1 MEIKTKKVI
10 GKIAAI
16 GTGLLMAVMPVA
28 AATLA
33 DYPAPFVKDGQWN
46 AVIVVGKDA
55 APSDVIGSTNIAATL
70 AQSAVTVTEPTITGA
85 VKKDV
90 PLTGTLNSAFGD
102 KIDNTDIDALKD
114 TSIAF
119 ADETYDVH
127 EELLLDHNTPAI
139 YISAENDADF
149 GKDPVI
155 AVKSGG
161 VKYHYVFDEAI
172 NKNISSDEPL
182 EITFLG
188 KTMTLTKVANNEI
201 TVQIG
206 ADYYLTYNDT
216 VTVAG
221 KTIKL
226 VNVGSASAIVQV
238 GSEQKIISKNS
249 TAKVGGLRIKVKDI
263 FYSDTPSE
271 RAAALVI
278 GEDVDKTYKDG
289 DAFYIPCATP
299 KTSDCSK
306 SSPDWEWDIRLNGT
320 TPINASDYIGVKFV
334 GNWDNSPED
343 PVIKEGQQMNLPENY
358 LWIKFDSLKTKKFYK
373 YDIKFQD
380 GVDLTDIGA
389 SSSENV
395 FVIKGPTKDSIKLA
409 TGEETDT
416 AYLWFNN
423 YSSKNITLLYRDP
436 TDNKIKDSD
445 IHYGNGADED
455 LFYLTYGDTDIKV
468 KGIDIDPTNV
478 DFYLKISAGTVG
490 TTNKYLDIATTLDKP
505 DITAATKFVGMNT
518 PEKSEADDVK
528 YKDHG
533 IGERDKDVL
542 LPYGAYITNVKSGTS
557 RDEVTI
563 YVPNEQQKVVTII
576 GTQTT
581 KITGGAGG
589 TLGGVAITKLD
600 TEVSDPKAT
609 NLILVGGPAVNKLTA
624 EALGLTYPTYG
635 TDAARALGITE
646 NQATIKLIENAFG
659 GSNVALIV
667 AGWEAS
673 DTRAASSVLQ
683 DYTSYKDK
691 LVGKQVIVSG
701 TAAPYTVT
709 SPTVSA

>member
-90 PLTGTLNSAFGD
+90 PLTDTLNSAFGE
-102 KIDNTDIDALKD
+102 KIDNTDIDALQD

-127 EELLLDHNTPAI
+127 EELLLDTNTPAI

-161 VKYHYVFDEAI
+161 VEYKYVFDEAI
-172 NKNISSDEPL
+172 STAPSSDEPL

-188 KTMTLTKVANNEI
+188 KTMTITSADATNDKI
-201 TVQIG
+201 TVQMG
-206 ADYYLTYNDT
+206 ADYYMTYNDT

-221 KTIKL
+221 KTVKL
-226 VNVGSASAIVQV
+226 VNVGSNSAIVKV
-238 GSEQKIISKNS
+238 GSEQKIISKGS
-249 TAKVGGLRIKVKDI
+249 TAKVGGLRIKVKDV

-278 GEDVDKTYKDG
+278 GEDVDKTYADG
-289 DAFYIPCATP
+289 EAFYIPCATP

-306 SSPDWEWDIRLNGT
+306 NSPDWEWDISLGGS
-320 TPINASDYIGVKFV
+320 PIQAGDYIGVKFV

-373 YDIKFQD
+373 YDIEFQD
-380 GVDLTDIGA
+380 GVDLSDLHSTYSNAGSDE
-389 SSSENV
+389 SV
-395 FVIKGPTKDSIKLA
+395 FVIKGPTKDSIKVLLSPS
-409 TGEETDT
+409 GETETDT
-416 AYLWFNN
+416 AYLWFDED
-423 YSSKNITLLYRDP
+423 SSAVRLLYRDP
-436 TDNKIKDSD
+436 TNNKITDSG
-445 IHYGNGADED
+445 ISYDEEDATD

-468 KGIDIDPTNV
+468 KGKDVDSTSSDDIVN
-478 DFYLKISAGTVG
+478 FYLDIYAGTVG
-490 TTNKYLDIATTLDKP
+490 GTDKHLDIATTLDDS
-505 DITAATKFVGMNT
+505 DITAATKFV
-518 PEKSEADDVK
+518 
-528 YKDHG
+528 
-533 IGERDKDVL
+533 
-542 LPYGAYITNVKSGTS
+542 
-557 RDEVTI
+557 
-563 YVPNEQQKVVTII
+563 
-576 GTQTT
+576 
-581 KITGGAGG
+581 
-589 TLGGVAITKLD
+589 
-600 TEVSDPKAT
+600 
-609 NLILVGGPAVNKLTA
+609 
-624 EALGLTYPTYG
+624 
-635 TDAARALGITE
+635 
-646 NQATIKLIENAFG
+646 
-659 GSNVALIV
+659 
-667 AGWEAS
+667 
-673 DTRAASSVLQ
+673 
-683 DYTSYKDK
+683 
-691 LVGKQVIVSG
+691 
-701 TAAPYTVT
+701 
-709 SPTVSA
+709 